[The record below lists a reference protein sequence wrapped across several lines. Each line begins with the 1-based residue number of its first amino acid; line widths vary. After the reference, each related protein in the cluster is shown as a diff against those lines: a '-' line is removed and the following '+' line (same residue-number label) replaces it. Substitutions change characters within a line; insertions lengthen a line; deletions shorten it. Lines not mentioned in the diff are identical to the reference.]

1 MTHYKGN
8 LRDIAF
14 NLFEVNRLA
23 ERLAATPGGELDE
36 ATIRT
41 VLDEVVRLA
50 ETQFAASFAAGDR
63 NPPVFDAAT
72 HTVTLSPEMKA
83 SYAAVVDSGFTLV
96 DLPLDLGGSGAPA
109 AVRWAIAELLLGANP
124 ALYLYLS
131 GYPWSAILWRIGN
144 AQQKRIAR
152 MAIERGWGATMLLT
166 EPDAG
171 SDVGA
176 GRTKAEEQP
185 DGTWHI
191 TGVKRFITSGEHDLT
206 ENILHLV
213 LARPVGAKPGTK
225 GLSLFLVPKF
235 MVDPESGAL
244 GERNGVFATNL
255 EHKMGIRGSAT
266 CEMTF
271 GAERPAVGWLVGDT
285 HDGIAQMF
293 EIIEYA
299 RMLVGT
305 KAISTLSTGYL
316 NALAY
321 AKQRLQGADLL
332 QTADKTAPRVPIVRH
347 PDVRRLLM
355 LQKSYAEG
363 LRALIHYTAHWQ
375 DDLAAAE
382 RGDSRIDAGLAGEM
396 NDLLLPI
403 EPMGLKLSFV
413 AGEGPV
419 IENPVRTTHD
429 VDSLSISN
437 TDDLGYVGESIQ
449 LVSRALAGKTPV
461 IGFVGAPFTVASYMI
476 EGGASRHFLNVKK
489 LMYNDETLWRRLMG
503 KLVDV
508 LGPFAIMQVAAG
520 ARAIQ
525 VFDSWVGALGADDYV
540 RYVAPYSRALIERI
554 RSAGVPVIH
563 FGTGAGGFFRELHA
577 AGGDVMGVD
586 WRLNIDQAWMD
597 ISYRSAIQG
606 NLDPAAL
613 FAPLHEIKAKVHE
626 LLKRTGTRPGHI
638 FNLGHGIL
646 PETPVD
652 HVKAV
657 VQMVREF
664 KP

>member
-382 RGDSRIDAGLAGEM
+382 RGDLRIDAGLAGEM

-403 EPMGLKLSFV
+403 VKGVGSERSYELL
-413 AGEGPV
+413 AQ
-419 IENPVRTTHD
+419 
-429 VDSLSISN
+429 SLQ
-437 TDDLGYVGESIQ
+437 V
-449 LVSRALAGKTPV
+449 
-461 IGFVGAPFTVASYMI
+461 F
-476 EGGASRHFLNVKK
+476 GGAGYLQDLPMEQYIRDAKI
-489 LMYNDETLWRRLMG
+489 DTL
-503 KLVDV
+503 
-508 LGPFAIMQVAAG
+508 
-520 ARAIQ
+520 
-525 VFDSWVGALGADDYV
+525 Y
-540 RYVAPYSRALIERI
+540 E
-554 RSAGVPVIH
+554 
-563 FGTGAGGFFRELHA
+563 GTT
-577 AGGDVMGVD
+577 
-586 WRLNIDQAWMD
+586 
-597 ISYRSAIQG
+597 AIQG
-606 NLDPAAL
+606 LDLFFRKMMRDQFRAVQHLADEITATARAGGAGDAFATDRKLLAKALGDVQAMITTMGFWAQAAASGNPEQLYKVGLNATRLLMAVGDLLIGWLLLGQGEVATAAL
-613 FAPLHEIKAKVHE
+613 TAGADERDVAFYTGKIASAHWFVRNRLPLLSAERYVCEHTDDDIMAM
-626 LLKRTGTRPGHI
+626 
-638 FNLGHGIL
+638 
-646 PETPVD
+646 PVE
-652 HVKAV
+652 A
-657 VQMVREF
+657 F
-664 KP
+664 